1 MDNLQVL
8 MIDWLVIIGYGA
20 SLSLIFLFSLGQLH
34 LAIRYR
40 KNKKATPATLAPLA
54 DFPLVAVQL
63 PIYNELYVV
72 ERLIRQVCLLDY
84 PKDKLEIQV
93 LDDSD
98 DETCVVV
105 DNLVEEY
112 KKKGF
117 DIKTLRWQERTGF
130 KAGALQNGLE
140 QARAEFIAIFD
151 ADFLPDPQFLKE
163 TLPHF
168 TTPKVGMVQTRWGHL
183 NRNYSW
189 LTKLQ
194 AFGLDAHFSVEQTGR
209 SASGSFINFN
219 GTGGIWRKECI
230 VDGGGWTADTL
241 TEDLDLSYRAQ
252 LKGWHFTFL
261 ENVES
266 PAELPILMP
275 AVKSQQYRWNK
286 GAAETARK
294 NLGAVLTSAL
304 PLKNK
309 LHAVQHLLNSSLFFF
324 LFTASLLSLPL
335 LYTMNHL
342 PTYSTLF
349 NAASV
354 FVLGFLFVSYFYW
367 VASGS
372 SFPKKTLKYFL
383 VHFPMFI
390 TFSMGMSLHNA
401 IAVLEGWLGIKTP
414 FLRTPKFN
422 VLKDKISWKTNKYV
436 NWKLTPAIIVEGLLA
451 VYFAFG
457 LWSAFYLYD
466 FGLIFFHLMLTIG
479 FGGIFLLSI
488 KPYGFAA
495 SKG

>member
-1 MDNLQVL
+1 
-8 MIDWLVIIGYGA
+8 MIDWLVIVGYGL
-20 SLSLIFLFSLGQLH
+20 SLLLIFLFSLGQLH
-34 LAIRYR
+34 LALSY
-40 KNKKATPATLAPLA
+40 KKARKITKAPPADLSHYPSVT
-54 DFPLVAVQL
+54 VQL
-63 PIYNELYVV
+63 PIYNEVYVA
-72 ERLIRQVCLLDY
+72 ERLINQVCLLDY

-98 DETCVVV
+98 DETRDVIDKTVAARQK
-105 DNLVEEY
+105 L
-112 KKKGF
+112 GI
-117 DIKTLRWQERTGF
+117 DIKVLRRNIRTGY

-140 QARAEFIAIFD
+140 QASGDFIAIFD
-151 ADFLPDPQFLKE
+151 ADFLPDPAFLKN

-168 TTPKVGMVQTRWGHL
+168 TTPGIGMVQTRWGHL

-194 AFGLDAHFSVEQTGR
+194 AFGLDAHFSVEQSGR
-209 SASGSFINFN
+209 SAAGSFINFN

-230 VDGGGWTADTL
+230 AESGGWTADTL

-252 LKGWHFTFL
+252 LKGWKFTFL
-261 ENVES
+261 ENIES

-286 GAAETARK
+286 GAAETAKK
-294 NLGAVLTSAL
+294 NLGAVLASPL

-309 LHAVQHLLNSSLFFF
+309 LHAIQHLLNSSLFFF
-324 LFTASLLSLPL
+324 LLTASVLSLPL
-335 LYTMNHL
+335 LYAMSHL
-342 PTYSTLF
+342 KQYSTLF

-367 VASGS
+367 VS
-372 SFPKKTLKYFL
+372 SQRSTPLHPLRYFL

-401 IAVLEGWLGIKTP
+401 IAVTEGWFGIKTP

-422 VLKDKISWKTNKYV
+422 VLKDRISWRSNKYV
-436 NWKLTPAIIVEGLLA
+436 KWKLTPAIIAEGLLSL
-451 VYFAFG
+451 YFAFG
-457 LWSAFYLYD
+457 LWSAFHLHD
-466 FGLIFFHLMLTIG
+466 FGLVFFHLMLTIG
-479 FGGIFLLSI
+479 FGGIFLLSLR
-488 KPYGFAA
+488 PYGFSA
-495 SKG
+495 SKA